1 MKGKQLNIF
10 KNLYSIYGLGKKT
23 ITNIYSFVG
32 INTKTYPKAVKKLQQ
47 KKILK
52 KLKKK
57 ILGKPLKKYILD
69 RLKFYFEIR
78 SWKGIRHYKNYP
90 IRGQRSHTNAK
101 TKKKLRLIKL

>member
-78 SWKGIRHYKNYP
+78 S
-90 IRGQRSHTNAK
+90 
-101 TKKKLRLIKL
+101 